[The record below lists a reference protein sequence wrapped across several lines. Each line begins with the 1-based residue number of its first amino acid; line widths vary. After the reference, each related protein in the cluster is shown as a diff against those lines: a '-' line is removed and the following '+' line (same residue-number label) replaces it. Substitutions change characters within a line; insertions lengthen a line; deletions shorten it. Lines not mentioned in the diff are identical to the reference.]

1 MPKKK
6 KFRAKELKRD
16 PFYEW
21 YEKRAEWARR
31 HRAQIRQTVFI
42 VGTILVLLAAGIGG
56 YSLWKT
62 TAEKRLARAFDLFN
76 APVGETSATNSQLQ
90 PRFKT
95 EEQKYR
101 AALQAYKRVSDAWYY
116 RFSDY
121 GEQAQYYVALCQL
134 HLDAP
139 KGEKLLEELAKGD
152 TVTARLARVALAEH
166 FIAKGEPA
174 RARELYE
181 ALVKDPGPL
190 PLARV
195 KLALA
200 RALAL
205 EGKKDDAV
213 ALYVEVAKA
222 EAQKPDGREAILRL
236 AELDP
241 AALDEIP
248 QEASTPPPDALA
260 RYQKK

>member
-1 MPKKK
+1 LPKKK

-21 YEKRAEWARR
+21 YERRAEWARR
-31 HRAQIRQTVFI
+31 HRAEIRRTVFTT
-42 VGTILVLLAAGIGG
+42 VTMLVLLAVGVGG
-56 YSLWKT
+56 YSVWKMS
-62 TAEKRLARAFDLFN
+62 AEKRLARAFDLFN

-90 PRFKT
+90 PHFKT

-116 RFSDY
+116 SFSEY
-121 GEQAQYYVALCQL
+121 GEQARYYVALCQL
-134 HLDAP
+134 HLNAP
-139 KGEKLLEELAKGD
+139 EGEKLLEELAKGD
-152 TVTARLARVALAEH
+152 TVTARLAQVALAEH
-166 FIAKGEPA
+166 FIASGEPA
-174 RARELYE
+174 RARELYR

-190 PLARV
+190 PAAQV

-205 EGKKDDAV
+205 EGKKEEAV

-222 EAQKPDGREAILRL
+222 EAQKPDGQEAILRL

-248 QEASTPPPDALA
+248 QSSSTPPPDALA
-260 RYQKK
+260 RYRKK